1 MTSYNKTFYQLDE
14 EEEDQFI
21 FHFSLSDDGDI
32 SISFQINL
40 RHNRV
45 PFVTGKMFPES
56 KWIPYRLEHLDL
68 SHNNMPVITKEMLV
82 GTKYLK
88 YLNISYNILT
98 DIREG
103 QLKTKEG
110 PFLHTRGL

>member
-1 MTSYNKTFYQLDE
+1 
-14 EEEDQFI
+14 
-21 FHFSLSDDGDI
+21 
-32 SISFQINL
+32 
-40 RHNRV
+40 
-45 PFVTGKMFPES
+45 MFPES

-110 PFLHTRGL
+110 PFLHTRGLYFESDRLNRNAF

>member
-14 EEEDQFI
+14 EDQFL
-21 FHFSLSDDGDI
+21 FHLFSDDD
-32 SISFQINL
+32 ISFQINL